1 MRSINR
7 AILAAARQDP
17 AAAARAARAAL
28 KLAPDHPEAL
38 KQLGLALANGTGDLD
53 GALAAFRRLRRLL
66 PPDRATELD
75 GVLTHLV
82 ALGAR
87 PAVAGAHM
95 RLALLGKN

>member
-1 MRSINR
+1 MVVKCR
-7 AILAAARQDP
+7 AHGQEPPADHPDHYAWLGNDAAD
-17 AAAARAARAAL
+17 RAARAAL

-66 PPDRATELD
+66 PPDRATEID

-87 PAVAGAHM
+87 APAESP
-95 RLALLGKN
+95 